1 MQITT
6 ETKEQKMPIWPVQP
20 VAALPHVTLDAWAV
34 FEVAM
39 DGEDKP
45 LTRHFV
51 GFSRERHHG
60 QVSTPVKVFDPST
73 RCGVTRSGRVYQLAG
88 YPGSDADARYVWG
101 IWKAVN
107 SIEHERD
114 ISDEVFAEICCK
126 AS

>member
-1 MQITT
+1 
-6 ETKEQKMPIWPVQP
+6 MPIWPVQA
-20 VAALPHVTLDAWAV
+20 VAAMPHVTLDAWAV

-51 GFSRERHHG
+51 GFSREGCQG
-60 QVSTPVKVFDPST
+60 QVSTPVEVFDPST

-88 YPGSDADARYVWG
+88 YPGSDADARYVWEL
-101 IWKAVN
+101 WKTVN

-114 ISDEVFAEICCK
+114 ISDEVFAEIRCK